1 MLHLARQLLPLMRD
15 LVVLRVVGDDAELVD
30 RGENERQQALEIAN
44 AHSAQHLE
52 RSFAGL
58 AKLVEEVGQSAHPQ
72 LVLEMGLV
80 RLADRPPLEPL
91 SELLTR
97 LSALEQRLG
106 GGGGG
111 GGSSAGRGGDPGG
124 GTRGARRPQGPI
136 AHELRD
142 ARSRGGVLPEPQPQ
156 LQPTPSLSPS
166 PSPNPSPNPIT
177 SPSPSPNPSPV
188 PSPTTTTST
197 STAATPALDS
207 DQAWRDIIA
216 TLQAEQPALAA
227 VLEHG
232 APVEVTRDKLVISFP
247 QGSFFGRQ
255 AGSTP
260 AKQALLEAA
269 QRVFGQRPRI
279 EIGFGLSSD
288 RPTVAAQEENKRKA
302 RRDELEQAARNH
314 PRVKEALDV
323 FPEVEGQFE
332 VKVED

>member
-1 MLHLARQLLPLMRD
+1 
-15 LVVLRVVGDDAELVD
+15 
-30 RGENERQQALEIAN
+30 
-44 AHSAQHLE
+44 
-52 RSFAGL
+52 
-58 AKLVEEVGQSAHPQ
+58 
-72 LVLEMGLV
+72 
-80 RLADRPPLEPL
+80 
-91 SELLTR
+91 
-97 LSALEQRLG
+97 
-106 GGGGG
+106 
-111 GGSSAGRGGDPGG
+111 
-124 GTRGARRPQGPI
+124 
-136 AHELRD
+136 
-142 ARSRGGVLPEPQPQ
+142 
-156 LQPTPSLSPS
+156 
-166 PSPNPSPNPIT
+166 
-177 SPSPSPNPSPV
+177 
-188 PSPTTTTST
+188 
-197 STAATPALDS
+197 LDS